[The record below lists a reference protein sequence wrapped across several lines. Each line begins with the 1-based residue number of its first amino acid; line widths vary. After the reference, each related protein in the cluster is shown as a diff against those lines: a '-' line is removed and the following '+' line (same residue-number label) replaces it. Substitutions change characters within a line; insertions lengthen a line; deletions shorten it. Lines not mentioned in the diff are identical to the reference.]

1 MCVCGKN
8 ILVSCI
14 VYLLVFPFLT
24 SFLLFFAS
32 FILSPFSRFIMFVVL
47 PSLLARSVAC
57 SILRSIYT
65 EPPFTTAGIR
75 TDCRA
80 NSGLEYCP

>member
-1 MCVCGKN
+1 
-8 ILVSCI
+8 
-14 VYLLVFPFLT
+14 
-24 SFLLFFAS
+24 
-32 FILSPFSRFIMFVVL
+32 MFVVL